1 MGVSRPILA
10 IVAAVSLAA
19 ALPAAVEAEPV
30 HRTVGNYTLTVYYAR
45 DPPYLEDT
53 NSLIV
58 EVLDGRTGTPVAGL
72 ERTLRIQGSVT
83 VIVGVIQGLDIN
95 LRPYG
100 DRLGVYEGV
109 FVTPAIGTYMF
120 RVFGTI
126 EGMPVDETFTTG
138 DGGLAE
144 VEVPPRDYTSPGA
157 ILVLG
162 VLGVYLLSIAIVAG
176 WQLAKRTRSTS
187 PRR

>member
-10 IVAAVSLAA
+10 ILAAVSLAA
-19 ALPAAVEAEPV
+19 ALPAPAEAQPI

-58 EVLDGRTGTPVAGL
+58 EVLDVRTGTPVAGL
-72 ERTLRIQGSVT
+72 ERTLRIQVSVT
-83 VIVGVIQGLDIN
+83 IVVGVIKGLDIN
-95 LRPYG
+95 LRPYR

-109 FVTPAIGTYMF
+109 FVTPAIGRYMF

-126 EGMPVDETFTTG
+126 EGTPVDETFTTG

-144 VEVPPRDYTSPGA
+144 VEVAPRDYTSQGA

-162 VLGVYLLSIAIVAG
+162 VLGVYLLSIAFLAG
-176 WQLAKRTRSTS
+176 WQLAKRMRSTS
-187 PRR
+187 PRH